1 MLDITRPPFVFP
13 CLVAG
18 QELDRSPRIEVR
30 YPYTDEV
37 IGSVPSLGVDDVIRA
52 IRLAAASSC
61 ELTRWER
68 GQVLLRAA
76 ARIESEAEAV
86 ARLITW
92 ESGLCRRDTRHEVQ
106 RTLDVLRFAAS
117 EALRDDGQ
125 CFSFDVSPN
134 GRARKGYTLR
144 EPVALVTAITP
155 FNHPLNQVAHK
166 VAPAIAAGAA
176 MVLKPSEK
184 TPLSAIYLAG
194 VLHEAGL
201 PPSRL
206 NVVTGDP
213 EVLGPVLIR
222 HPDVAVVAFTGGVA
236 IGKRVAEGLGYRRA
250 ILELGGNDPLIILA
264 DADLDAAVRLAM
276 QGCYANSGQRCTAV
290 KRLIVAEPIADAFAR
305 RFTEA
310 SAAMRVGDPHD
321 DATEMGTVIDEAAAM
336 RLEMLAFATI
346 AGGATLLFGNRRRG
360 ALYGPTVLDRVA
372 PDAPSVETEAF
383 GPHAPILR
391 VKDES
396 EAIRVANGTAYGLSA
411 GVCTRDLAVALRC
424 VRELRCGTVNV
435 GEVPGYRTE
444 ATPFGGIKDSGIGV
458 KEGVV
463 EAMKAMTTTKL
474 YSLPWE

>member
-1 MLDITRPPFVFP
+1 MIDITRPPFVFP

-18 QELDRSPRIEVR
+18 ETLDRSPRIEVR
-30 YPYTDEV
+30 YPFTGEV
-37 IGSVPSLGVDDVIRA
+37 IGSVPCLGEADVVRS
-52 IRLAAASSC
+52 IRLAAASAS

-106 RTLDVLRFAAS
+106 RTLDVLRFAAA

-184 TPLSAIYLAG
+184 TPLSAIYLG
-194 VLHEAGL
+194 CVLHEAGL
-201 PPSRL
+201 PRSRL
-206 NVVTGDP
+206 DVVTGDP
-213 EVLGPVLIR
+213 EVLAPLLIN
-222 HPDVAVVAFTGGVA
+222 HPDVAVVAFTGGVE
-236 IGKRVAEGLGYRRA
+236 IGKRVADRLGYRRA

-264 DADLDAAVRLAM
+264 DADLDAAVRLAV

-290 KRLIVAEPIADAFAR
+290 KRLIIAEPVADTFAR
-305 RFTEA
+305 RFTDA
-310 SAAMRVGDPHD
+310 SAAIRVGDPHD
-321 DATEMGTVIDEAAAM
+321 DATEMGTVISEEAAR
-336 RLEMLAFATI
+336 RLEMLADATI
-346 AGGATLLFGNRRRG
+346 ASGATLLFGNQRRG

-372 PDAPSVETEAF
+372 PNAPSVATEAF

-396 EAIRVANGTAYGLSA
+396 EAIRVANGTSYGLSA

-444 ATPFGGIKDSGIGV
+444 ATPFGGVKDSGIGV

-463 EAMKAMTTTKL
+463 EAMKAMTYTKL